1 MQERLYAIAIA
12 GLLVAAC
19 QNTSNGVEQT
29 MKVNQSGAS
38 EQTLVDGAYSAEE
51 IAELEKS
58 AIAAAPEFI
67 ADSDVRKAAKQNE
80 PTATERG
87 PDETTV
93 ASVNKGVLVE
103 KYTPPPT
110 GAVFTWRNNWA
121 SLPPVISYKVVGPV
135 KVKDELYIKF
145 SSVAG
150 LEEPVNAYYR
160 MSDFNLKAYRSDENE
175 AITSF
180 RPVEQR
186 YRFPLKA
193 GDRWRTAWQS
203 KDHRKGIVTTGGG
216 VVEVIGLEVLDLPAG
231 RLRAVKVRMPT
242 DKGAPKGM
250 VHHIWFSPELGVT
263 VKEEIVSG
271 PLNWT
276 QVLARAQLPN

>member
-1 MQERLYAIAIA
+1 MQKRIFPVILA
-12 GLLVAAC
+12 GFLAGAC
-19 QNTSNGVEQT
+19 QNTGDGVEQT
-29 MKVNQSGAS
+29 MKANKAGTSAQVS
-38 EQTLVDGAYSAEE
+38 VDGAYSAEE
-51 IAELEKS
+51 IAALEKS

-67 ADSDVRKAAKQNE
+67 ADSDVKDAAKLTR
-80 PTATERG
+80 PTETEHG
-87 PDETTV
+87 PDETIV

-121 SLPPVISYKVVGPV
+121 SLPPVISYKVAGPV
-135 KVKDELYIKF
+135 KVKDEVYIKF
-145 SSVAG
+145 SSVSG

-203 KDHRKGIVTTGGG
+203 KDHRKGVVTTGGG
-216 VVEVIGLEVLDLPAG
+216 VVEVIGLEMLDLPAG
-231 RLRAVKVRMPT
+231 RMRAVKVRMPT
-242 DKGAPKGM
+242 DKNAPKDM

-276 QVLARAQLPN
+276 QVLAKAQLPG